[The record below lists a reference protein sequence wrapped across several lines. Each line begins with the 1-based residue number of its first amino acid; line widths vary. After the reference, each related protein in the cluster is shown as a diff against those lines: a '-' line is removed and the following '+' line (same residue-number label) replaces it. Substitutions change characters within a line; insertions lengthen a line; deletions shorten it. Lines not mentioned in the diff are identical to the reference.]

1 MKRLVIVSLLCLAP
15 LMATACHTVQG
26 AGKDVTSVGEAME
39 DAAK

>member
-15 LMATACHTVQG
+15 MISACHTVQG

-39 DAAK
+39 DAAN